1 MTALVRTLA
10 VTSFLAAGT
19 VGLGACS
26 AQTFTPA
33 PVNATGAFTIALTN
47 DVNDCQL
54 ANWTQGNTSSGIP
67 FDITQNGTSVV
78 GKVGAGA
85 GLVMAVWLGSA
96 QFGGTVTGSDIV
108 LTNLSN
114 KPAKDG
120 TCDYNTQAKITGTLN
135 GDVITG
141 NITYSY
147 IPANGTGG
155 SCGFRN
161 TCTSVQK
168 FNGTRPPTK

>member
-1 MTALVRTLA
+1 MAALVRSLA
-10 VTSFLAAGT
+10 VASFLTLGA

-33 PVNATGAFTIALTN
+33 TANAAGSYTIALTN

-54 ANWTQGNTSSGIP
+54 GNWTQGNTSSGIP
-67 FDITQNGTSVV
+67 FDVTQNGTSIV
-78 GKVGAGA
+78 GKVGGGA
-85 GLVMAVWLGSA
+85 GLVIAVWLGSA
-96 QFGGTVTGSDIV
+96 QFTGTVTGNQVV

-120 TCDYNTQAKITGTLN
+120 LCDYNTQAKIDGTLSGDVLTGT
-135 GDVITG
+135 
-141 NITYSY
+141 ITYSY
-147 IPANGTGG
+147 IPANGTAGA
-155 SCGFRN
+155 CGFRN